1 MPTAVDLL
9 LFIGVRSYDRVLGD
23 EQGRW
28 LDLVGVGDLPP
39 DIDVL
44 GLLGD
49 EVLFG
54 DEVV

>member
-1 MPTAVDLL
+1 M
-9 LFIGVRSYDRVLGD
+9 LGD

-39 DIDVL
+39 DIDVI

-49 EVLFG
+49 DKVLFG
-54 DEVV
+54 AEVV

>member
-1 MPTAVDLL
+1 M
-9 LFIGVRSYDRVLGD
+9 VLGD
-23 EQGRW
+23 EHGRW

-49 EVLFG
+49 KVLFG